1 MFATTPPELAAVR
14 RYAATGDPEAF
25 ELLVRRYESMVRGA
39 CRRVLGSGAREAD
52 AQDAVQE
59 TFFALARQA
68 GQVRSHPGA
77 WLHRCAVRT
86 SIDLLRSDR
95 SRRRAE
101 ARAGNAA
108 EPHDTPAD
116 PTWAELKPVFDAALA
131 ELPEAD
137 RELIVTRYLL
147 AAPTGDLA
155 RAAGV
160 HAGTMSRRLAKAL
173 ERLRA
178 SLARRGVA
186 APAAAVLAG
195 VLASGARAAA
205 AAPGGA
211 SASLMEIGLGTP
223 ALTGTHAAGSAAA
236 GKLALVAGLLLLAA
250 GGGAA
255 ALWWPRST
263 AGPLDSAGTVAG
275 AAGSVGAAAIDWD
288 ALPAL
293 EAARPSSPIPPLGL
307 VAYTRGGTPMNQLIV
322 GPASLTITVGKH
334 DPDQTRTFALDLLGA
349 DDPWK
354 PTRLRARLRAAS
366 GPPDRP
372 HPAAGWVGREL
383 DILCS
388 ADGPM
393 LRLDPQIEG
402 PDMPPGSQAML
413 CARPEGLRRPADSQA
428 SGGGVAPGLE
438 GPWQI
443 VEQWQLRISA
453 DEIEIGERWFAVRRF
468 RVLEWTVAGEFA
480 RVQAIETGGQADP
493 GMIGKRVRLLMRRDQ
508 SGWTIAHHRPGSA
521 RLNEWPTTV
530 RPSQSDDLCVYRF
543 VSGAA
548 R

>member
-1 MFATTPPELAAVR
+1 MFGTTTPELAAVR

-25 ELLVRRYESMVRGA
+25 ELLVRRYESMVRAA
-39 CRRVLGSGAREAD
+39 CQRVLGGGGRGAD
-52 AQDAVQE
+52 AHDAVQE

-95 SRRRAE
+95 SRQRVE
-101 ARAGNAA
+101 ARTGAGT
-108 EPHDTPAD
+108 EPHEPPAD

-131 ELPEAD
+131 ELPDAD

-147 AAPTGDLA
+147 AAPSGRLA
-155 RAAGV
+155 ESAGV
-160 HAGTMSRRLAKAL
+160 HAGTMSRRIARAL

-178 SLARRGVA
+178 SLARRGVS
-186 APAAAVLAG
+186 APAVGVLAG
-195 VLASGARAAA
+195 LLAAGARSAAA
-205 AAPGGA
+205 SPTGA
-211 SASLMEIGLGTP
+211 SALLMEIGLGTP
-223 ALTGTHAAGSAAA
+223 ALTGTPAAGSAVS
-236 GKLALVAGLLLLAA
+236 GPVALVAGVVLLAA

-255 ALWWPRST
+255 ALWWPRSPE
-263 AGPLDSAGTVAG
+263 AALSSSGPM
-275 AAGSVGAAAIDWD
+275 GSVGASGIDWD

-293 EAARPSSPIPPLGL
+293 AAARPTSPLPPHGL
-307 VAYTRGGTPMNQLIV
+307 VAYSLGGAPMNQLVV
-322 GPASLTITVGKH
+322 GPASLTITVGKT
-334 DPDQTRTFALDLLGA
+334 DPGQTRTFALDLLGA

-354 PTRLRARLRAAS
+354 PSKLRARLRAAS

-388 ADGPM
+388 AQGPL
-393 LRLDPQIEG
+393 LRLEPQIDD
-402 PDMPPGSQAML
+402 PSAPPGSMAML
-413 CARPEGLRRPADSQA
+413 CARPEGLRRPSDTPAA
-428 SGGGVAPGLE
+428 GIAPGLE

-443 VEQWQLRISA
+443 VEEWQLRMSP
-453 DEIEIGERWFAVRRF
+453 DEIEIAATWGTVRKF
-468 RVLEWTVAGEFA
+468 RVLEWTVAGPFA
-480 RVQAIETGGQADP
+480 QVQAIVTGGQVDQ
-493 GMIGKRVRLLMRRDQ
+493 GMIGKRVRLLLRRDE
-508 SGWTIAHHRPGSA
+508 SGWTLAHHRHGSA

-530 RPSQSDDLCVYRF
+530 QPKQGDDLCVYRF
-543 VSGAA
+543 VTEAA